1 MYNENVKK
9 IKEKINKSSGNDTLP
24 EFVNNKGGHKFNSK
38 EAKKASKKGRKSPH
52 NGKHGKRKITLA
64 KEEVYR
70 IVQERLADRALK
82 LIDTQTVISH
92 GTMKVFKI
100 TYHMEGKRRVRN
112 APELVTKDSEIA
124 AAIGYEYGGGPNPST
139 DDEYFFITQKDP
151 DNKAIESQLN
161 RVFGKA
167 PQKLDLTPGGKIGII
182 SGMQII
188 ISDSEED
195 ENGDPV

>member
-1 MYNENVKK
+1 MKK
-9 IKEKINKSSGNDTLP
+9 TKEKININSSPVVSPALEVKVKKPHRFD
-24 EFVNNKGGHKFNSK
+24 SK
-38 EAKKASKKGRKSPH
+38 EAKRMSKKALKSPRH
-52 NGKHGKRKITLA
+52 GKHGKLKITLA

-70 IVQERLADRALK
+70 IVQERLAERALK

-92 GTMKVFKI
+92 GTMKVYKI
-100 TYHMEGKRRVRN
+100 TYHMEGKRRVKN
-112 APELVTKDSEIA
+112 PPELVTKDKEIA
-124 AAIGYEYGGGPNPST
+124 NAIGYEYGGGPNPST

-195 ENGDPV
+195 ENGDPI